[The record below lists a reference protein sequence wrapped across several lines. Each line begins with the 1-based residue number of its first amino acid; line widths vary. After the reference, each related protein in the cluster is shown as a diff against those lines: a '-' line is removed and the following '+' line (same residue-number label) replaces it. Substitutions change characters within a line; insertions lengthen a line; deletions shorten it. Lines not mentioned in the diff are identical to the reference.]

1 MQECRE
7 NPGWVAYQ
15 QVAWGFQP
23 LDMWI
28 FVGATLGDRM
38 MTLQLQH
45 VQPSFISF
53 WPFSFDRSSRRSC
66 PLVLPDYCCFN
77 LSKVKRIQ
85 QLTFTLNQSVC
96 QEIIQI
102 FGHVPTFCWWR
113 PHVDVGCFKLVRIKF
128 PKTSANIRGFKYTYI
143 YIYTANAWVLPGP
156 AMTTGDAS
164 SSSSSSELK
173 PY

>member
-1 MQECRE
+1 MGGLPPTSPEPAGGLGGST
-7 NPGWVAYQ
+7 PGHVD
-15 QVAWGFQP
+15 F
-23 LDMWI
+23 
-28 FVGATLGDRM
+28 FGATLGDGI

-53 WPFSFDRSSRRSC
+53 WPCSFDRSSRRSC
-66 PLVLPDYCCFN
+66 PLVFPHYCCFN

-96 QEIIQI
+96 QGIIQI

-128 PKTSANIRGFKYTYI
+128 PKTSANIRGFKYI
-143 YIYTANAWVLPGP
+143 YIYRHRYIVI
-156 AMTTGDAS
+156 
-164 SSSSSSELK
+164 
-173 PY
+173 

>member
-143 YIYTANAWVLPGP
+143 YIYIRQMPGFCP
-156 AMTTGDAS
+156 D
-164 SSSSSSELK
+164 
-173 PY
+173 PQ